1 VSPRAALMCAAG
13 LASPCDHRSVSP
25 YVPIADPDLSLRG
38 ATGQEAER
46 LRSRGGDEP
55 RRRLLVLEPYNGG
68 SHRAV
73 LDCLLPALGWEHD
86 LLELPARKWKW
97 RMRSAAITFA
107 DEARRLDDEW
117 REEFPAGEP
126 GREGAHSRWDAAF
139 ASTFLN
145 LAEFKGLAGP
155 AIAAVPTVV
164 YFHENQLV
172 YPNRHVAEWDLQF
185 PLTNITS
192 ALAADE
198 CWFNTAWNRDAF
210 LEGIAPFIRQFPD
223 HHPKGLAKRI
233 ADVSHVL
240 APPFD
245 PTPFDAIPVSRGPR
259 CRIVWPHRWEH
270 DKDPGAF
277 FSAVAALAK
286 EGLDFDV
293 AVAGQTFAETSA
305 EFAAAAEA
313 LGDRLA
319 HIGEPEGRDAY
330 ARLLAG
336 SDVAVSTAINEFFGL
351 AMVEAAYAGCFPLVP
366 DRLAYP
372 EIYPPEMRY
381 GSADSLLAHLRSLV
395 IERPAPGQ
403 GRALAERFTI
413 DALAPEYRA
422 AFERLASPR

>member
-1 VSPRAALMCAAG
+1 VPLRAVSMGVAG

-25 YVPIADPDLSLRG
+25 HVPVAVPDLSLRSV
-38 ATGQEAER
+38 TGREAER
-46 LRSRGGDEP
+46 LRSG
-55 RRRLLVLEPYNGG
+55 RRLLVLEPYNGG

-73 LDCLLPALGWEHD
+73 LDCLLPALGWDHD

-97 RMRSAAITFA
+97 RMRGSAITFA
-107 DEARRLDDEW
+107 SEARRLDSEW
-117 REEFPAGEP
+117 LTEFPEGEP
-126 GREGAHSRWDAAF
+126 GREGAISRWDAIF

-145 LAEFKGLAGP
+145 LAEFKGLAGAAISDVP
-155 AIAAVPTVV
+155 AVV

-172 YPNRHVAEWDLQF
+172 YPNRHLAEWDLQF

-210 LEGIAPFIRQFPD
+210 LTGIAPFIARFPD
-223 HHPKGLAKRI
+223 HHPGGLAERI
-233 ADVSHVL
+233 AGASRVL

-245 PTPFDAIPVSRGPR
+245 PAPFDAVSVSRGAR

-270 DKDPGAF
+270 DKAPEAF
-277 FSAVAALAK
+277 FAAVTALAR
-286 EGLDFDV
+286 EGLDFEV
-293 AVAGQTFAETSA
+293 ALAGQEFAETSEA
-305 EFAAAAEA
+305 FAQAAEA

-319 HIGEPEGRDAY
+319 HIGEPSDRAEY

-336 SDVAVSTAINEFFGL
+336 SDVAVSTAVNEFFGL

-381 GSADSLLAHLRSLV
+381 GSPESLLAHLRSA
-395 IERPAPGQ
+395 IIDRPAAGQ

-413 DALAPEYRA
+413 DALAPSYRE
-422 AFERLASPR
+422 AFGRLASAR